1 MTYKSDLIANR
12 ENICILS
19 TFSFNLRE
27 FIATVLPSEL
37 LCRVVVADQLDT
49 IGRDSLAILLYLSRV
64 FVSTTLP
71 LRAILQ
77 FPKGRQRNR
86 SSRGQTQEMRMREV
100 DANKRNINPWQLI
113 IVF

>member
-37 LCRVVVADQLDT
+37 LCRVVVAGQLDT
-49 IGRDSLAILLYLSRV
+49 IGRVSLAILLYLSRG
-64 FVSTTLP
+64 LC
-71 LRAILQ
+71 RAILQ
-77 FPKGRQRNR
+77 FPRRNR